1 MGRAVKVASVLIPL
15 PVDEAFD
22 YVVPDDMA
30 VARGQ
35 LVTVPLGPRRIT
47 GVVSEVREV
56 PATNRQLKPLAGML
70 DLPPLPPATLDFL
83 EWAARWTLSP
93 PGEMAAL
100 ALKALRHAPPK
111 PPLQLVRVAGKAPVR
126 LTPSRA
132 AVLQVLDDGPAM
144 SSAAELGRA
153 AGVSAGVVK
162 GLVDEGVITARPADR
177 AAPFPA
183 PDPHH
188 APVSLN
194 PDQAEAARQIGEA
207 AGSGQFAAFLLDGVT
222 GSGKTEAYLEAAGQL
237 LVARPDAQVLILLP
251 EIALTQAVIARIA
264 SRFGAAPAEW
274 HSGLTGPRRRQVWDS
289 VAAGECRI
297 VVGARSALFL
307 PFPNLRLLVV
317 DEEHDASYKQ
327 EDGLIYQGRDL
338 AVARARFEQAAV
350 VLASATP
357 SLETLGNA
365 RQGRYRELRLTARH
379 GTAVLPD
386 IALVDLRASPPEPQT
401 WLSPPLRTA
410 MAETLGRGEQTL
422 LFLNRRGYAPV
433 VLCRACG
440 HRMTAP
446 DTDSWLVEH
455 RYTGRLVCHLTGFSM
470 PKPETCP
477 SCGAKDSLV
486 PVGPGVE
493 RVEEEVRSLFPEART
508 AIFSSDTTPDGRS
521 ARDLV
526 EAMERGEIDIL
537 VATQA
542 AAKGHNFPNLTLVGV
557 VDADLG
563 LRGGDLR
570 AAERTFQLLM
580 QATGRAGR
588 AERPGRALL
597 QTWTPEHPVL
607 QALAAGDRDSFLATE
622 SEERRLAALP
632 PFGRLA
638 ALILSGDK
646 ADAVEKA
653 AQLLAGAIPNAE
665 RLEVYGPADAPL
677 ALVRGRRRKRLLVRA
692 DRDVDIQAF
701 LRAWL
706 ARVKLPSSVRLAVD
720 VDPYSFL

>member
-1 MGRAVKVASVLIPL
+1 VGRAVKVASVLIPL

-22 YVVPDDMA
+22 YLLPDDMDL
-30 VARGQ
+30 ARGD
-35 LVTVPLGPRRIT
+35 LVTVPLGPRQIT
-47 GVVSEVREV
+47 GVVSEVREI
-56 PATNRQLKPLAGML
+56 PATNRRLKPVSGRL

-100 ALKALRHAPPK
+100 ALKGLRHAPPK
-111 PPLQLVRVAGKAPVR
+111 PPMRLHRVAGQSPVR
-126 LTPSRA
+126 LTPARA
-132 AVLQVLDDGPAM
+132 AVLERLDAGH
-144 SSAAELGRA
+144 AAPTAADLARE
-153 AGVSAGVVK
+153 AGVSPGVVK
-162 GLVDEGVITARPADR
+162 GLVDEGVITARLAEN
-177 AAPFPA
+177 ASPFPA
-183 PDPHH
+183 PDPRH
-188 APVSLN
+188 APVILN
-194 PDQAEAARQIGEA
+194 PDQAEAASQIGA
-207 AGSGQFAAFLLDGVT
+207 AALGGDFAVFLLDGVT
-222 GSGKTEAYLEAAGQL
+222 GSGKTEAYLEAVGQL
-237 LVARPDAQVLILLP
+237 LEVQPDAQVLILLP
-251 EIALTQAVIARIA
+251 EIALTQAVIARITA
-264 SRFGAAPAEW
+264 RFGAAPAEW
-274 HSGLTGPRRRQVWDS
+274 HSGLTGPRRRQVWDA
-289 VAAGECRI
+289 VASGQCRI

-317 DEEHDASYKQ
+317 DEEHDGSYKQ

-338 AVARARFEQAAV
+338 AVARARFESAAV

-379 GTAVLPD
+379 GVAVLPD
-386 IALVDLRASPPEPQT
+386 ITLLDLRADPPEPQT
-401 WLSPPLRTA
+401 WLSPPLRAA
-410 MAETLGRGEQTL
+410 MAETLERGEQTL

-470 PKPETCP
+470 PKPDTCP

-521 ARDLV
+521 AREMV

-622 SEERRLAALP
+622 SEERRLASLP

-706 ARVKLPSSVRLAVD
+706 SRVKLPSSVRLSVD

>member
-56 PATNRQLKPLAGML
+56 PATNRRLKPVAGVL
-70 DLPPLPPATLDFL
+70 DLSPLPPATLDFL
-83 EWAARWTLSP
+83 EWAAHWTLSP

-111 PPLQLVRVAGKAPVR
+111 PPMQLIRVAGRAPVR

-132 AVLQVLDDGPAM
+132 AVLQALDDGPAV

-153 AGVSAGVVK
+153 AGVSSGVVK

-194 PDQAEAARQIGEA
+194 PDQAEAARQIGETA
-207 AGSGQFAAFLLDGVT
+207 VAGQFAAFLLDGVT
-222 GSGKTEAYLEAAGQL
+222 GSGKTEAYLEAVGQL
-237 LVARPDAQVLILLP
+237 LEVQSDAQVLILLP
-251 EIALTQAVIARIA
+251 EIALTQAVISRIA
-264 SRFGAAPAEW
+264 ARFGAAPAEW
-274 HSGLTGPRRRQVWDS
+274 HSGLTGPRRRQVWDA
-289 VAAGECRI
+289 VAAGDCRI

-338 AVARARFEQAAV
+338 AVARARFESAAV

-386 IALVDLRASPPEPQT
+386 IALVDLRADPPEPQT
-401 WLSPPLRTA
+401 WLSPPLRTG
-410 MAETLGRGEQTL
+410 MAETLERGEQTL

-493 RVEEEVRSLFPEART
+493 RVEEEVRSLFPDART

-521 ARDLV
+521 ARELV

-622 SEERRLAALP
+622 SEERRMAALP

-706 ARVKLPSSVRLAVD
+706 SRVKLPSSVRLAVD